1 VNNGYH
7 VKRIYVSL
15 VPYGKTFMLKT
26 LKDDHS
32 CIKLVTIK
40 TINSTWITKKIIL
53 VISVDPNIS
62 NKTLDT
68 ILDDKFRIKPH
79 PI

>member
-1 VNNGYH
+1 MNHGYH

-15 VPYGKTFMLKT
+15 VPYGKIFMLKT